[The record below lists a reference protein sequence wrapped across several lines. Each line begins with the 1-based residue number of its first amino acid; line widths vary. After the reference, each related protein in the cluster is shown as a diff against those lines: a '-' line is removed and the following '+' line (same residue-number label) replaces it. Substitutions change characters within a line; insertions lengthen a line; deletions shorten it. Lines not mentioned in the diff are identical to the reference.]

1 MSDFEK
7 VMERLLV
14 DPEFK
19 AALAADPDRA
29 LAGYELAAEE
39 RELLGAPIATGP
51 TASHAVE
58 DRTTKSGVLGLV
70 GPVVTSF
77 GIAGGQGFGA
87 APHGT
92 STFGERGAQ
101 SLGPA
106 PNDGVSFGH
115 APRLDGGES
124 LDSVDEDTETF
135 GTGRVGQVMGDAP
148 GKDSG
153 LVEARD
159 YQTRVDV
166 DGDGTWDA
174 HTAYERPD
182 GGIEIHAD
190 MDGDGRVDFIGYD
203 SNRDGLVERADYD
216 QDFDGRMD
224 TRMYDD
230 TGDGWLDRRE
240 KIAEKDDKGPQTFG
254 NAPA

>member
-1 MSDFEK
+1 
-7 VMERLLV
+7 
-14 DPEFK
+14 
-19 AALAADPDRA
+19 
-29 LAGYELAAEE
+29 
-39 RELLGAPIATGP
+39 
-51 TASHAVE
+51 
-58 DRTTKSGVLGLV
+58 
-70 GPVVTSF
+70 
-77 GIAGGQGFGA
+77 
-87 APHGT
+87 
-92 STFGERGAQ
+92 
-101 SLGPA
+101 
-106 PNDGVSFGH
+106 
-115 APRLDGGES
+115 LDGGES

-153 LVEARD
+153 LIEARD
-159 YQTRVDV
+159 YQTRGDVDGDGTWHAHTAYERPDGGIEIHADM

-240 KIAEKDDKGPQTFG
+240 KIA
-254 NAPA
+254 